1 MVGVTLFVFVKTCNY
16 AILLLNIG
24 SSWTKSVLYSVFY
37 SVHNLWEAVRN
48 MFPQYDNNIQVADNF
63 SKHVVPYTCCLPES
77 QAQTSMLSKQLDYGT
92 RLWNKHW

>member
-1 MVGVTLFVFVKTCNY
+1 
-16 AILLLNIG
+16 
-24 SSWTKSVLYSVFY
+24 
-37 SVHNLWEAVRN
+37 

-92 RLWNKHW
+92 RLWNKH